1 MNMQNKLRT
10 RGVWFFTETM
20 DSDHAI
26 AFAQKVES
34 LNYSALWLPETTGRD
49 PFSHIS
55 MLLANTERLV
65 FATGIVN
72 IHHRHPGV
80 TKQAATTLA
89 EMCDSRFLLGLG
101 VSHAPLVEGLRQ
113 LDYSKPLS
121 AMRNYLTAMKN
132 SPYTSVP
139 PSEDP
144 PCVLAALGPKMME
157 LAAEMTDGA
166 HPYWTTPEHTAQAR
180 ELLGK
185 DKMLCVEQKVAF
197 TSDKEVAYQTVRT
210 ELARYIHLPN
220 YRNNWKRLGF
230 SEEEIDT
237 TSDRFIDELV
247 AWGTLDQINER
258 LNEHEEAGASH
269 ICIQPLAVHGEF
281 GNPHWEALEAL
292 SPNS

>member
-55 MLLANTERLV
+55 MLLANTESLV

-89 EMCDSRFLLGLG
+89 EMCENRFLLGLG

-230 SEEEIDT
+230 SEEEIDA

>member
-1 MNMQNKLRT
+1 MDMQNKLRT
-10 RGVWFFTETM
+10 RGVWFFTEAM

-89 EMCDSRFLLGLG
+89 EMCENRFLLGLG

-144 PCVLAALGPKMME
+144 PYVLAALGPRMME
-157 LAAEMTDGA
+157 LAAELTDGA

-180 ELLGK
+180 ELLGE

-197 TSDKEVAYQTVRT
+197 TTDKEVAYQTVRT

-230 SEEEIDT
+230 SEEEIDE

-269 ICIQPLAVHGEF
+269 ICIQPLAVHGQF

>member
-20 DSDHAI
+20 DSDQAI

-230 SEEEIDT
+230 SEEEIDA

>member
-1 MNMQNKLRT
+1 MNIQKKLRT
-10 RGVWFFTETM
+10 RGVWFFTEAM
-20 DSDHAI
+20 DSEQAI
-26 AFAQKVES
+26 AFAQKVEN

-55 MLLANTERLV
+55 MLLSNTERLV

-89 EMCDSRFLLGLG
+89 EMCDNRFLLGLG

-113 LDYSKPLS
+113 LDYSKPLG
-121 AMRNYLTAMKN
+121 AMRNYLSAMKN

-144 PCVLAALGPKMME
+144 PCVLAALGPKMLE
-157 LAAEMTDGA
+157 LAAELTDGA

-180 ELLGK
+180 KLLGA

-197 TSDKEVAYQTVRT
+197 TTDKEVAYQTVRT

-230 SEEEIDT
+230 TEEEIDE
-237 TSDRFIDELV
+237 TSDRFINELV

-258 LNEHEEAGASH
+258 LNEHEDAGATH
-269 ICIQPLAVHGEF
+269 VCIQPLAVHGEF

-292 SPNS
+292 SPNT